1 MAADPIPAVEL
12 VIFDCDGVLIDSE
25 ALAARAEAEV
35 FAQLGIALNAADVC
49 RLYTGISI
57 RDMLQDLERRFPG
70 QIPPELPSLLADRT
84 RRLFEAELK
93 PMAGV
98 AALLGKLSVRKCVAS
113 SSSPERLEHSLGLV
127 GLASSLAPYV
137 FSASQV
143 RRGKPQPDLF
153 VFAAAQ
159 MRVPPDR
166 CLVIEDSVAGVTAG
180 KAAGMR
186 VLGFYGGS
194 HCAADHPQLLAQAG
208 ADWVCESFELL
219 ERMPM
224 LSGIFRTGPR

>member
-1 MAADPIPAVEL
+1 MVADHIPSIEL

-25 ALAARAEAEV
+25 SLASQAEAEV
-35 FAQLGIALNAADVC
+35 LAQLGIALSAADVC

-70 QIPPELPSLLADRT
+70 QIPIELPSMLADRT

-93 PMAGV
+93 PMAGIE
-98 AALLGKLSVRKCVAS
+98 ALLGKLSVRKCVAS
-113 SSSPERLEHSLGLV
+113 SSSPERLAHSLGLV
-127 GLASSLAPYV
+127 GLAHPLAPYI
-137 FSASQV
+137 FSACQV

-159 MRVPPDR
+159 MRVPPHR

-194 HCAADHPQLLAQAG
+194 HCAADHSRLLAKAG
-208 ADWVCESFELL
+208 ADWVCRSFELL
-219 ERMPM
+219 DRLPI
-224 LSGIFRTGPR
+224 LSGMFRSGSR